1 MRPLTDLAGLA
12 VAPSARPGVGRASGL
27 AAAEEEA
34 PEQGWRA
41 REGRRGSEGGS
52 CAGAEPADREGGG
65 GEPAVLPVAARRSR
79 ARRSRGRGRE
89 EGSRAALP
97 PWRPAAAGKL
107 ARAPA
112 RPYSPP
118 KIRTGA
124 TAGEE
129 GGGRNGG
136 RRGDTLLA
144 MELEVPRAHGGR
156 KEERRR
162 VREEGGGPAPPH
174 GRRERWSTAATAGRH
189 ASGSSAAAANAIE
202 GRGRGGVKKDRKF

>member
-1 MRPLTDLAGLA
+1 ML
-12 VAPSARPGVGRASGL
+12 PS
-27 AAAEEEA
+27 
-34 PEQGWRA
+34 
-41 REGRRGSEGGS
+41 
-52 CAGAEPADREGGG
+52 
-65 GEPAVLPVAARRSR
+65 AARRSR

-97 PWRPAAAGKL
+97 PWRPAGEVGEAAAAGKL

-162 VREEGGGPAPPH
+162 VREEGGGPAPPPRPARALEH
-174 GRRERWSTAATAGRH
+174 RRRGRWACERELRRRGQRDRREGAGR
-189 ASGSSAAAANAIE
+189 G
-202 GRGRGGVKKDRKF
+202 KKG

>member
-1 MRPLTDLAGLA
+1 VR
-12 VAPSARPGVGRASGL
+12 
-27 AAAEEEA
+27 
-34 PEQGWRA
+34 
-41 REGRRGSEGGS
+41 EGGS
-52 CAGAEPADREGGG
+52 CARAEPADREGGG

-79 ARRSRGRGRE
+79 ARRSRGWGRE

-144 MELEVPRAHGGR
+144 MELEVPWAHGGR
-156 KEERRR
+156 KEERLR
-162 VREEGGGPAPPH
+162 VREEGGGPAPPPRPARALEH
-174 GRRERWSTAATAGRH
+174 RRRGRWACERELRRRGQRDRREGAGR
-189 ASGSSAAAANAIE
+189 G
-202 GRGRGGVKKDRKF
+202 KKG